1 MNELNRWSFWRCIA
15 RGSVCAL
22 ICFYAAG
29 CAIDQ
34 KKEIATYR
42 QVIDGN
48 KPAPV
53 TIAPDRVVTLTD
65 ALMLGIQNE
74 EQLSVQG
81 ENYLQALLA
90 KDKAFANFLPNV
102 SLSAGWGYQS
112 SGSIQSGRQQ
122 TPTLGVPGEWNL
134 FNGFRDYYSVK
145 AADQTIEQQ
154 KQLVFDLE
162 QTVLLDVAQSYYQI
176 LTSEQSVDVLS
187 NSLGA
192 QEQNVKTLQEQFK
205 VGAARRLDVAQAESQ
220 ASATRVTLL
229 QAQADVRTGRAMLA
243 FLVNA
248 PIMNNPLRDDF
259 EPSSAVGP
267 LNDWISVAEA
277 GRQDLLAADAA
288 VRAARYN
295 VKVAFGQYYPSV
307 GLNTNWDIYTR
318 PFQPGTFWDAIL
330 TFNVPI
336 YTGGLIR
343 AEVREAWSQY
353 RVAAL
358 TQAQLK
364 RQIDQNVQIAY
375 VDLNLA
381 HDELIELQT
390 QVLAARDEFYLAQTL
405 YKNGGGTYLNVLQ
418 AQATLLSTQLQLTTE
433 QFAQKTAY
441 FNLLRTVGKL
451 SYASVTSATR
461 PSEQAIRELAT
472 QPVTQPSTLP

>member
-1 MNELNRWSFWRCIA
+1 MNDLNQRSFSRPIA
-15 RGSVCAL
+15 PFGIFAL
-22 ICFYAAG
+22 IGLLAAG
-29 CAIDQ
+29 CAVDQ
-34 KKEIATYR
+34 KKEIAIYR
-42 QVIDGN
+42 QVIDAN

-53 TIAPDRVVTLTD
+53 SIAPDRVVTLTD

-90 KDKAFANFLPNV
+90 KDKAFANFLPTV

-112 SGSIQSGRQQ
+112 SGAIQTGQQ
-122 TPTLGVPGEWNL
+122 QKPSVTVPGQWNL
-134 FNGFRDYYSVK
+134 FNGFRDYYSLK
-145 AADQTIEQQ
+145 SADQSIEQQ

-162 QTVLLDVAQSYYQI
+162 QTVLLDVAQSYYQV
-176 LTSEQSVDVLS
+176 LTSEQSVEVLS
-187 NSLGA
+187 NSLKA
-192 QEQNVKTLQEQFK
+192 QEANVKTLEEEFK

-220 ASATRVTLL
+220 ASATKVTLL
-229 QAQADVRTGRAMLA
+229 QSQADVRTGRAMLA
-243 FLVNA
+243 YLVDA

-259 EPSSAVGP
+259 EPPQAAGP
-267 LNDWISVAEA
+267 LDGWIAVAEE

-295 VKVAFGQYYPSV
+295 VKVAFGQYYPTL
-307 GLNTNWDIYTR
+307 GLNTAWDIYNQ
-318 PFQPGTFWDAIL
+318 PFQPGTFWDTIL
-330 TFNVPI
+330 SFNVPI
-336 YTGGLIR
+336 YTGGLIQ
-343 AEVREAWSQY
+343 AEVRQAWSQY
-353 RVAAL
+353 RVASL
-358 TQAQLK
+358 NQAQLK
-364 RQIDQNVQIAY
+364 RQMDQNVQIAY
-375 VDLNLA
+375 VDLKLA
-381 HDELIELQT
+381 HEELAELQT
-390 QVLAARDEFYLAQTL
+390 QVLAARDEYYLAEML

-441 FNLLRTVGKL
+441 FNLLRTAGKL
-451 SYASVTSATR
+451 SYASVTSTTR

>member
-1 MNELNRWSFWRCIA
+1 MNKSHGRSFFRRIA
-15 RGSVCAL
+15 RSSAGGL
-22 ICFYAAG
+22 ICLLAAG

-53 TIAPDRVVTLTD
+53 AIAPDRIVTLTD

-90 KDKAFANFLPNV
+90 KDKAFAAFLPTV

-112 SGSIQSGRQQ
+112 SGAIQAGRQQ
-122 TPTLGVPGEWNL
+122 QPSLTVPGTWNF

-145 AADQTIEQQ
+145 SADQSIEQQ

-162 QTVLLDVAQSYYQI
+162 QTVLLDVAQSYYQV
-176 LTSEQSVDVLS
+176 LTSEQSVEVLA
-187 NSLGA
+187 NSLKA
-192 QEQNVKTLQEQFK
+192 QQANVKTLEEQFK
-205 VGAARRLDVAQAESQ
+205 VGAARRLDVAQAESE

-243 FLVNA
+243 FLVDA
-248 PIMNNPLRDDF
+248 PILNNPLRDDF

-267 LNDWISVAEA
+267 LNGWIAGAEA
-277 GRQDLLAADAA
+277 VRQDLLAADAA

-307 GLNTNWDIYTR
+307 ALNTDFDIYTR
-318 PFQPGTFWDAIL
+318 PFQNATLWDTIL
-330 TFNVPI
+330 SFNIPL

-358 TQAQLK
+358 NQEQLK
-364 RQIDQNVQIAY
+364 RQIDQNIQIAY

-381 HDELIELQT
+381 HDELAELQT
-390 QVLAARDEFYLAQTL
+390 QVLAARDEFYLAQML

-441 FNLLRTVGKL
+441 FNLLRTAGKL
-451 SYASVTSATR
+451 SYASVTSTTR

-472 QPVTQPSTLP
+472 QPVTQPSKLP